1 MGAWGLLKFKLLMIL
16 TVKFFCQEVLLYF
29 IKLNCKKKNAK
40 LFKISIPKNVSQRY
54 MLDLIRNA
62 VVCLVRPFLFI
73 ILLVTSALM
82 ESQQKVRQIHDPKTK
97 VIPPKSKRSWKIPI
111 VHLNQPLN
119 MQYPHVFC

>member
-1 MGAWGLLKFKLLMIL
+1 MQKFKLLMIL
-16 TVKFFCQEVLLYF
+16 TVKFFVMTRHEVLFHF
-29 IKLNCKKKNAK
+29 ITLDSKNKDVK

-62 VVCLVRPFLFI
+62 VVCLVRLSLFI

-97 VIPPKSKRSWKIPI
+97 VIPPKSKRS
-111 VHLNQPLN
+111 
-119 MQYPHVFC
+119 